1 MSAQVEWLTVP
12 DVAERLGVPVTR
24 VHQLV
29 REGGLAGQREDGV
42 LRVPAGFLNGN
53 AVVKGLS
60 GVLTLLHDGGY
71 DDETAIR
78 WLHHPGRLAA
88 GHAGGGAR
96 RRPGPGGEAARPG
109 ARALMRVTVNGGD
122 RELPD
127 GLGLVA
133 LLDELGLR
141 PGTVVVERNGEA
153 LVRSEL
159 DGVVLADGDRLEL
172 VRAVAGG

>member
-1 MSAQVEWLTVP
+1 
-12 DVAERLGVPVTR
+12 
-24 VHQLV
+24 
-29 REGGLAGQREDGV
+29 
-42 LRVPAGFLNGN
+42 
-53 AVVKGLS
+53 
-60 GVLTLLHDGGY
+60 
-71 DDETAIR
+71 
-78 WLHHPGRLAA
+78 
-88 GHAGGGAR
+88 
-96 RRPGPGGEAARPG
+96 
-109 ARALMRVTVNGGD
+109 MRVTVNGGG

-159 DGVVLADGDRLEL
+159 AGVVLADGDRLEL